1 MMQDRVA
8 LVTGASS
15 GIGACIAQRLLERD
29 WRVYGTSRRPP
40 AQDGSGIRWIPLDI
54 TDEKAIL
61 DAAERLAHAEGRL
74 DALVNNAGM
83 GIAGPL
89 ELIAPEEMALQMDTN
104 FSGALRLT
112 QAVLPL
118 MKEGGRI
125 LNISSLA
132 AVIPIPFQALY
143 SASKAALEA
152 AMEAWDTELAPRGI
166 HICCLQLGDTHTG
179 FTRHRRFA
187 AAASQDTLYGERLR
201 RSVAR
206 MERDEEK
213 GMDPRR
219 AAACAVRLLEGRRFP
234 LHKVCGA
241 GNGCLYGLR
250 KLLPRGLTHRI
261 VDHLYGGGGQSS

>member
-1 MMQDRVA
+1 MQDRVA

-15 GIGACIAQRLLERD
+15 GIGACIAQCLLERG
-29 WRVYGTSRRPP
+29 WRVYGTSRHPLE
-40 AQDGSGIRWIPLDI
+40 QVGGGIRWIQLDI
-54 TDEKAIL
+54 TDEKAIRNASGML
-61 DAAERLAHAEGRL
+61 AATEGRL

-89 ELIAPEEMALQMDTN
+89 ELLAPEEMALQMDTN
-104 FSGALRLT
+104 FSGTLRLT
-112 QAVLPL
+112 QTMLPL

-125 LNISSLA
+125 LNVSSLA
-132 AVIPIPFQALY
+132 AIIPIPFQALY

-179 FTRHRRFA
+179 FTHHRRFA
-187 AAASQDTLYGERLR
+187 AAAGRDTLYGERMR

-206 MERDEEK
+206 MERDEEN

-219 AAACAVRLLEGRRFP
+219 AAACAARLLEGRHFP
-234 LHKVCGA
+234 LHKVCGT

-250 KLLPRGLTHRI
+250 KLLPRSFTHLI
-261 VDHLYGGGGQSS
+261 VGKIYGGGGRT